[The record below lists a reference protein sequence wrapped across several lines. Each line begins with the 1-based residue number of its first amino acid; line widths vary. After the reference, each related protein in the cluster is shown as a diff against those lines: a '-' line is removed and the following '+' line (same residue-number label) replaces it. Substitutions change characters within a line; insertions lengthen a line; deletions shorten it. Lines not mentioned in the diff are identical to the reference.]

1 MVSVY
6 TNLDNFNRPVEGAM
20 KLLRACFRNFQC
32 IFHLANLINC
42 NCFKQNYC
50 GIKICI
56 WYVLKYFEEF
66 INFVEGVVGH
76 MNFWQSQTPGLG
88 HELLLA
94 VADSI
99 FGVLSKFFPY
109 SQEMICTM
117 NCNIIFMQYYTFMKA
132 PYWTYLIF
140 LLNSL
145 A

>member
-6 TNLDNFNRPVEGAM
+6 TNLDDFNRPVEGAM

-32 IFHLANLINC
+32 IFHLANLIDC

-94 VADSI
+94 VAVPQCSVATARR
-99 FGVLSKFFPY
+99 GSV
-109 SQEMICTM
+109 T
-117 NCNIIFMQYYTFMKA
+117 A
-132 PYWTYLIF
+132 
-140 LLNSL
+140 
-145 A
+145 